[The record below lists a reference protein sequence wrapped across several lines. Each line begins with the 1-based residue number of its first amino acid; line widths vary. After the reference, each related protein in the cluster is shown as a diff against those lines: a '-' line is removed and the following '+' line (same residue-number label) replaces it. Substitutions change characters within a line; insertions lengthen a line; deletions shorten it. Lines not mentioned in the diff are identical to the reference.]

1 MLEPSPI
8 PLIGER
14 MVFIIY
20 VTETAIGHVFTELGH
35 VLDYLKS
42 GKRCRRIE
50 MWNKGVRRA
59 EHY

>member
-1 MLEPSPI
+1 
-8 PLIGER
+8 

-20 VTETAIGHVFTELGH
+20 VTETAIVHVFTELGH

-42 GKRCRRIE
+42 GNRHHHIE